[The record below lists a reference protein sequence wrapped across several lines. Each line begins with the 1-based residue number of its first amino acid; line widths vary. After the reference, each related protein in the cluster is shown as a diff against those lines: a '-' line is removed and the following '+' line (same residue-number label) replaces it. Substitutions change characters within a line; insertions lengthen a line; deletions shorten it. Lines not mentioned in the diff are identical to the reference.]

1 MSPPAR
7 PFSILISALGGE
19 GGGVLAGWIVAAA
32 EELNF
37 PVQSTSIPGVAQRTG
52 ATTYYI
58 EMLPVSTRELAGR
71 RPILSLVPG
80 VGDIDLLIA
89 SELMEAARMVAAGFV
104 TPERTL
110 TIAST
115 SRFYVISEK
124 IAMGDG
130 RLDSARL
137 ARAIE
142 QHSQRHVLFDME
154 EIARRTGT
162 IISAV
167 MLGAIAGCGRL
178 PIPAEAFERAI
189 RTDGKAVEA
198 NLRGFRAGLEA
209 AAQASA
215 ARRAPESRKRGAARA
230 LADLEREIVAV
241 MSTAARDMIQE
252 GAHRLVSYQDIAYA
266 QLYIDR
272 LAPIR
277 LADGAAGAE
286 GRLLR
291 EVGRHLAVRM
301 SYEDAIRVAQA
312 KIDPGRRARIA
323 AEMGA
328 KPGEPLHIT
337 EFLKPGIDEFCSIL
351 PPWLGRPILRFAA
364 KRPRLARWH
373 WGMEV
378 NSASISGYLRFWLLA
393 IAQRRGWTFQ
403 RGMQVNSQ
411 TISGFLR
418 LWFLAKLRPRRPK
431 TYRYEEEQRAI
442 EAWLALIVEAARI
455 SADLALEI
463 TECARLIKGYG
474 DTHKRGLANYQ
485 LIEVHLIRPA
495 LRGDIAVS
503 VAVDAIASA
512 RTAALVDPDGESLAK
527 CLTQIGSQFSHRIA
541 AE

>member
-1 MSPPAR
+1 MSATDR
-7 PFSILISALGGE
+7 PFSILIAALGGE
-19 GGGVLAGWIVAAA
+19 GGGVLANWIVAAA
-32 EELNF
+32 EELDF

-52 ATTYYI
+52 ATTYYLEI
-58 EMLPVSTRELAGR
+58 LPASQRELAGR
-71 RPILSLVPG
+71 RPVLSLVPG
-80 VGDIDLLIA
+80 VGDIDLLVA
-89 SELMEAARMVAAGFV
+89 SELMEAARAVAAGFV

-115 SRFYVISEK
+115 SRFYVIGEK

-130 RLDSARL
+130 RLDSGRL
-137 ARAIE
+137 TRAIE
-142 QHSQRHVLFDME
+142 QHSQRSILFDME
-154 EIARRTGT
+154 EIARRSGT
-162 IISAV
+162 IVNAV

-178 PIPAEAFERAI
+178 PIQADAFERAI
-189 RTDGKAVEA
+189 RADGKAVEA

-209 AAQASA
+209 AAQANA
-215 ARRAPESRKRGAARA
+215 ARRMPESHKRSAAA
-230 LADLEREIVAV
+230 SLADLEREIIAV

-252 GAHRLVSYQDIAYA
+252 GARRLVSYQDIEYA

-277 LADGAAGAE
+277 LVDGTASAE

-312 KIDPGRRARIA
+312 KIDPTRRARIA

-337 EFLKPGIDEFCSIL
+337 EFLKPGIDEICSLL
-351 PPWLGRPILRFAA
+351 P
-364 KRPRLARWH
+364 PRLAR
-373 WGMEV
+373 
-378 NSASISGYLRFWLLA
+378 RLLA
-393 IAQRRGWTFQ
+393 LSEKRGWTFQ

-411 TISGFLR
+411 SISGFLR
-418 LWFLAKLRPRRPK
+418 LWLIAKLKPRRPK

-442 EAWLALIVEAARI
+442 EAWLGLIVEAAHL

-474 DTHKRGLANYQ
+474 DTHKRGTANFR
-485 LIEVHLIRPA
+485 LIEEHVMRPA
-495 LRGDIAVS
+495 LAGHIPLN

-512 RTAALVDPDGESLAK
+512 RTAALVDPEGESLAK
-527 CLTQIGSQFSHRIA
+527 CLAQIDTQSSRRIA

>member
-1 MSPPAR
+1 MSATDR
-7 PFSILISALGGE
+7 PFSILIAALGGE
-19 GGGVLAGWIVAAA
+19 GGGVLANWIVAAA
-32 EELNF
+32 EALNF

-58 EMLPVSTRELAGR
+58 EILPASPRELAGR
-71 RPILSLVPG
+71 RPVLSLIPG
-80 VGDIDLLIA
+80 VGDIDLLLA
-89 SELMEAARMVAAGFV
+89 SELMEAARAVAAGFV

-115 SRFYVISEK
+115 SRFYVIGEK

-130 RLDSARL
+130 RLDSGRL
-137 ARAIE
+137 TRAIE
-142 QHSQRHVLFDME
+142 QHSQRHILFDME
-154 EIARRTGT
+154 EIARRSGT
-162 IISAV
+162 IVNAV
-167 MLGAIAGCGRL
+167 MLGAIAGCDRL
-178 PIPAEAFERAI
+178 PIPADAFERAI
-189 RTDGKAVEA
+189 RADGKAVEA

-209 AAQASA
+209 AQASA
-215 ARRAPESRKRGAARA
+215 ARRVPESRKRSAAA
-230 LADLEREIVAV
+230 SLADLEREIMAV

-252 GAHRLVSYQDIAYA
+252 GARRLVTYQDIEYA

-277 LADGAAGAE
+277 LADEAAGAE

-312 KIDPGRRARIA
+312 KIDPSRRARIA

-328 KPGEPLHIT
+328 KPDEPLHIA
-337 EFLKPGIDEFCSIL
+337 EFLKPGIDEICSLL
-351 PPWLGRPILRFAA
+351 PPH
-364 KRPRLARWH
+364 LAR
-373 WGMEV
+373 
-378 NSASISGYLRFWLLA
+378 RLLA
-393 IAQRRGWTFQ
+393 ISEKRGWTFQ

-411 TISGFLR
+411 SISGFLR
-418 LWFLAKLRPRRPK
+418 LWLIAKLRPRRPK
-431 TYRYEEEQRAI
+431 TYRYEEEQHAI
-442 EAWLALIVEAARI
+442 EAWLALIVEAAHR

-474 DTHKRGLANYQ
+474 DTHKRGVANFR
-485 LIEVHLIRPA
+485 LIEEHVMRPA
-495 LRGDIAVS
+495 LAGHIPLH

-512 RTAALVDPDGESLAK
+512 RTAALVDPEGESLAK
-527 CLTQIGSQFSHRIA
+527 CLAQIDTQSSRRIA

>member
-1 MSPPAR
+1 MSATDR
-7 PFSILISALGGE
+7 PFSILIAALGGE
-19 GGGVLAGWIVAAA
+19 GGGVLANWIVAAA
-32 EELNF
+32 EALNF

-58 EMLPVSTRELAGR
+58 EILPASPRELAGR
-71 RPILSLVPG
+71 RPVLSLIPG
-80 VGDIDLLIA
+80 VGDIDLLVA
-89 SELMEAARMVAAGFV
+89 SELMEAARAVAAGFV

-115 SRFYVISEK
+115 SRFYVIGEK

-130 RLDSARL
+130 RLDSGRL
-137 ARAIE
+137 TRAIE
-142 QHSQRHVLFDME
+142 QHSQRHILFDME
-154 EIARRTGT
+154 EIARRSGT
-162 IISAV
+162 IVNAV
-167 MLGAIAGCGRL
+167 MLGAIAGCDRL
-178 PIPAEAFERAI
+178 PIPADAFERAI
-189 RTDGKAVEA
+189 RADGKAVEA

-209 AAQASA
+209 AQASA
-215 ARRAPESRKRGAARA
+215 ARRVPESRKRSAAA
-230 LADLEREIVAV
+230 SLADLEREIMAV

-252 GAHRLVSYQDIAYA
+252 GARRLVSYQDIEYA

-277 LADGAAGAE
+277 LADEAAGAE

-312 KIDPGRRARIA
+312 KIDPSRRARIA

-337 EFLKPGIDEFCSIL
+337 EFLKPGIDEICSLL
-351 PPWLGRPILRFAA
+351 PPH
-364 KRPRLARWH
+364 LAR
-373 WGMEV
+373 
-378 NSASISGYLRFWLLA
+378 RLLA
-393 IAQRRGWTFQ
+393 ISEKRGWTFQ

-411 TISGFLR
+411 SISGFLR
-418 LWFLAKLRPRRPK
+418 LWLIAKLRPRRPK

-442 EAWLALIVEAARI
+442 EAWLALIVEAAHL

-474 DTHKRGLANYQ
+474 DTHKRGVANFR
-485 LIEVHLIRPA
+485 LIEEHVMRPA
-495 LRGDIAVS
+495 LAGHIPLH

-512 RTAALVDPDGESLAK
+512 RTAALVDPEGEGLAK
-527 CLTQIGSQFSHRIA
+527 CLAQIDTQSSRRIA

>member
-1 MSPPAR
+1 MSASER
-7 PFSILISALGGE
+7 PFSILIAALGGE
-19 GGGVLAGWIVAAA
+19 GGGVLANWIVAAA
-32 EELNF
+32 EALEF

-58 EMLPVSTRELAGR
+58 EILPASRRELAGR
-71 RPILSLVPG
+71 RPVLSLIPG
-80 VGDIDLLIA
+80 VGDIDLLVA
-89 SELMEAARMVAAGFV
+89 SELMEAARAVAAGFV

-115 SRFYVISEK
+115 SRFYVIGEK

-130 RLDSARL
+130 RFDSGRL
-137 ARAIE
+137 TRAIE
-142 QHSQRHVLFDME
+142 QHSQRHILFDME
-154 EIARRTGT
+154 EIARRSGT
-162 IISAV
+162 IVNAV
-167 MLGAIAGCGRL
+167 MLGAIAGCDRL
-178 PIPAEAFERAI
+178 PIPADAFERAI
-189 RTDGKAVEA
+189 RADGKAVEA

-209 AAQASA
+209 AQATA
-215 ARRAPESRKRGAARA
+215 ARRIPESRKRNAAA
-230 LADLEREIVAV
+230 SLADLEREIIAV

-252 GAHRLVSYQDIAYA
+252 GARRLVSYQDIEYA

-277 LADGAAGAE
+277 LVDEAAGAE

-312 KIDPGRRARIA
+312 KIDPARRARIA

-337 EFLKPGIDEFCSIL
+337 EFLKPGIDEICSLL
-351 PPWLGRPILRFAA
+351 PPRV
-364 KRPRLARWH
+364 AR
-373 WGMEV
+373 
-378 NSASISGYLRFWLLA
+378 RLLA
-393 IAQRRGWTFQ
+393 MAQKRGWTFQ

-411 TISGFLR
+411 SISGFLR
-418 LWFLAKLRPRRPK
+418 LWLIAKLRPRRPR
-431 TYRYEEEQRAI
+431 TYRYDEEQRAI
-442 EAWLALIVEAARI
+442 DTWLALIIEAAHQ

-474 DTHKRGLANYQ
+474 DTHKRGVANYR
-485 LIEVHLIRPA
+485 LIEQQVMQPA
-495 LRGDIAVS
+495 LAGHIPIQLAI
-503 VAVDAIASA
+503 DAIASA

-527 CLTQIGSQFSHRIA
+527 CLAQIDTQSSRRIA